1 MKTIEGYSKEKYTNT
16 SVLLA
21 GGGAKALSDFIGSL
35 SWDSTNKKIKYT
47 PVEGSAIDL
56 VTLSWDN
63 IANKPTSLPANGGDA
78 DTVDGYHASSF
89 YKIKSLRSDVDSI
102 YSLRW
107 NYGGYDK
114 GDYNGTYKDEY
125 PTWYGA
131 YLALTYNDKNSGALM
146 FIDTPTS
153 NVLGHVYV
161 RTRGAGDWNTTY
173 SEWGTLA
180 YLTDNVA
187 SSSKWETARTITL
200 TGSVTGSVSIDGS
213 GDVSLA
219 TTTNHTHNYAG
230 SSSAG
235 GSANS
240 ALTLLYN
247 NKFDTI
253 YGDYAIFQ
261 QNYNISDFPH
271 NGWFNSIKMLHNN
284 SYGYFTE
291 IATSFTGEEG
301 MWRRALQGGTQV
313 GWYKML
319 DSGNF
324 NSYAPS
330 LTGAG
335 ASGTWNIHI
344 TGGLTIQ
351 SIYSETDINSN
362 YLKVY
367 AGVGDAW
374 TGEIGSMA
382 YSAILGIGDPSRG
395 FQLWAQRGD
404 GTMGCLHYRV
414 GTFDAHS
421 WNTERTLIDNETYN
435 LYSPKLDGTGAS
447 GIWGISISGNAATA
461 TNAEN
466 ISSIY
471 PQLAA
476 SLEADEINVKRQID
490 WNNWGGYGYKLE
502 AAIDFNWYET
512 HNLFGVIR
520 GSNTDSAGFGWMYS
534 SDGSTYTPI
543 ARLSPDGHLYL
554 ASSLTISGAISGVT
568 DITAS
573 GHAKVNS
580 LKTQYICIECD
591 NSGNSSSRGS
601 EINNYSSTL
610 YLQYDTSN
618 SCCICYGGG
627 NVGIGTTSPSSK
639 LHVVGDIYTTT
650 GFKKEGSSDSY
661 VLLGGGGHKLISD
674 FAAAG
679 HTHDGRYLRYEG
691 WWNSGSGQNVDDA
704 NGMTFVYGDH
714 GSPNGWGILCTF
726 DYTYNSGYKFQL
738 FAEGYS
744 ADGMYYRCRSSDR
757 GGWTSWKT
765 VIDSGNI
772 GSQSVNYA
780 SSAGNADTAERA
792 NYLSGHSSS
801 PDNSHPGHGA
811 RVFYSWDIG
820 SVGNATSGY
829 STGITIGSHP
839 SDTGYGFQIV
849 QNLWDDR
856 TYTRRYNKGWQEWK
870 TLAWTSDI
878 PTKISQLTNDSGY
891 ITSSGSCNYAT
902 SAGNADSAGSA
913 ERARYLTC
921 PDTRSSAPAPGDYTA
936 TSTGVSFDFKE
947 SSVTGLSGYSGVMT
961 FRPYSSAQDW
971 TGGEVHQIAFL
982 AGGGLYHRIGTS
994 SWGSWERILTSSNWS
1009 SYISIPSVGND
1020 TNYYPI
1026 RSYTSGLQISSYS
1039 GSTDCALFVP
1049 YAASNQAGVVSTE
1062 AQIFSGQKTFS
1073 SIRLSTTNFGGYL
1086 YFGDDSYAYLAELAD
1101 DQLTLNA
1108 TKIFLGIS
1116 GSQKYYIDDTVFRPV
1131 TANSTSSSGIAL
1143 GSSDYRFT
1151 CGYFSDKVYAYK
1163 GFYES
1168 SDERLK
1174 NILNPVKVNLDDL
1187 SKLRKVY
1194 YLWKDRTEDEIQLG
1208 MIAQDVQK
1216 LYPELVSVDKETG
1229 YLSLAYDKLSVLAL
1243 EAIDVLYKEHKK
1255 LKKHVDELEKLLI
1268 NNKIS

>member
-1 MKTIEGYSKEKYTNT
+1 MPMKTIEGYSKEKYTNT

-21 GGGAKALSDFIGSL
+21 GGGAKALSDFIGSI

-47 PVEGSAIDL
+47 PVEGSATDL

-63 IANKPTSLPANGGDA
+63 IANKPTSLPANGGNADRTKFLETFHQNSTTNTWGSQYPIWAQWSDA
-78 DTVDGYHASSF
+78 TNVRLKCTNYTVWTDKADNADKLDGQHGSRYTSALGGSNYVTFTVEGDANTYYPVVITNTSDYYPMQLVNISRAYYETAPDT
-89 YKIKSLRSDVDSI
+89 
-102 YSLRW
+102 
-107 NYGGYDK
+107 
-114 GDYNGTYKDEY
+114 
-125 PTWYGA
+125 
-131 YLALTYNDKNSGALM
+131 
-146 FIDTPTS
+146 
-153 NVLGHVYV
+153 
-161 RTRGAGDWNTTY
+161 WNTSTHR
-173 SEWGTLA
+173 GG
-180 YLTDNVA
+180 LT
-187 SSSKWETARTITL
+187 
-200 TGSVTGSVSIDGS
+200 
-213 GDVSLA
+213 
-219 TTTNHTHNYAG
+219 
-230 SSSAG
+230 
-235 GSANS
+235 
-240 ALTLLYN
+240 LTLLW
-247 NKFDTI
+247 
-253 YGDYAIFQ
+253 
-261 QNYNISDFPH
+261 
-271 NGWFNSIKMLHNN
+271 NGSRYWDGNTSGGACYCVYHTESYSTMVGGLGNS
-284 SYGYFTE
+284 
-291 IATSFTGEEG
+291 
-301 MWRRALQGGTQV
+301 
-313 GWYKML
+313 
-319 DSGNF
+319 
-324 NSYAPS
+324 
-330 LTGAG
+330 
-335 ASGTWNIHI
+335 
-344 TGGLTIQ
+344 TGG
-351 SIYSETDINSN
+351 
-362 YLKVY
+362 KVVWLRGGGAVY
-367 AGVGDAW
+367 H
-374 TGEIGSMA
+374 IHSMN
-382 YSAILGIGDPSRG
+382 
-395 FQLWAQRGD
+395 
-404 GTMGCLHYRV
+404 GTSTTVTVY
-414 GTFDAHS
+414 TS
-421 WNTERTLIDNETYN
+421 TY
-435 LYSPKLDGTGAS
+435 
-447 GIWGISISGNAATA
+447 
-461 TNAEN
+461 
-466 ISSIY
+466 
-471 PQLAA
+471 
-476 SLEADEINVKRQID
+476 
-490 WNNWGGYGYKLE
+490 
-502 AAIDFNWYET
+502 
-512 HNLFGVIR
+512 
-520 GSNTDSAGFGWMYS
+520 TDSAKQSFA
-534 SDGSTYTPI
+534 P
-543 ARLSPDGHLYL
+543 
-554 ASSLTISGAISGVT
+554 
-568 DITAS
+568 
-573 GHAKVNS
+573 K
-580 LKTQYICIECD
+580 
-591 NSGNSSSRGS
+591 
-601 EINNYSSTL
+601 
-610 YLQYDTSN
+610 
-618 SCCICYGGG
+618 
-627 NVGIGTTSPSSK
+627 TSP
-639 LHVVGDIYTTT
+639 
-650 GFKKEGSSDSY
+650 EGVS
-661 VLLGGGGHKLISD
+661 V
-674 FAAAG
+674 
-679 HTHDGRYLRYEG
+679 R
-691 WWNSGSGQNVDDA
+691 W
-704 NGMTFVYGDH
+704 
-714 GSPNGWGILCTF
+714 P
-726 DYTYNSGYKFQL
+726 GY
-738 FAEGYS
+738 AEG
-744 ADGMYYRCRSSDR
+744 AD
-757 GGWTSWKT
+757 
-765 VIDSGNI
+765 
-772 GSQSVNYA
+772 YA
-780 SSAGNADTAERA
+780 TSAGNADTAERA

-1243 EAIDVLYKEHKK
+1243 EAIDVLYKEHNK

-1268 NNKIS
+1268 NNKIY